1 MSKNRRKFTLDYKV
15 EAAYRV
21 IDTGRTST
29 EVAQELSINEASL
42 RAWVERKED
51 ELKLL
56 RGLIQSLFRLPKEKN

>member
-15 EAAYRV
+15 EAAHRV

-42 RAWVERKED
+42 RAWV
-51 ELKLL
+51 
-56 RGLIQSLFRLPKEKN
+56 RGKKTN